1 MNHPSPRA
9 SRRGITLFEL
19 LAAFSILSVVIPVS
33 AGLLVRSGRLLV
45 SARNQRIA
53 IDELTN
59 QLERLRSLA
68 VPEPGAFVAGPEPSA
83 FAAAHLPGV
92 TLALTARAR
101 AVEFAVLR
109 AVGASGRQILRG
121 LLLEWVTVLVVGA
134 ALGRRRSSARTRAR
148 SSSSAN
154 GFGR

>member
-33 AGLLVRSGRLLV
+33 AGLLVRNGRLLV

-92 TLALTARAR
+92 TLALTADPPGSGPERRVELAIEWNEPVRRGHPLRLVGWIPAR
-101 AVEFAVLR
+101 ATSVR
-109 AVGASGRQILRG
+109 AGEGSP
-121 LLLEWVTVLVVGA
+121 
-134 ALGRRRSSARTRAR
+134 
-148 SSSSAN
+148 
-154 GFGR
+154 